1 MQRHRLQRNKKIR
14 ERFRSLREQG
24 TNAND
29 IIDDLSREYFLSFD
43 TVKNIIY
50 DGKYDT
56 RYLDKKSLAQL
67 RIQKS
72 PPEAD
77 QPSAEVDGSQ

>member
-14 ERFRSLREQG
+14 ERFRSLREQHV
-24 TNAND
+24 NAND

-43 TVKNIIY
+43 TIKNIIY

-56 RYLDKKSLAQL
+56 RYQDKKMAANSSS
-67 RIQKS
+67 QKS
-72 PPEAD
+72 VA
-77 QPSAEVDGSQ
+77 SSQ